1 MFLSDPFTIYKLC
14 IEDINH
20 SYILAGKMDP
30 YIKRCAASKITSAE
44 KLMYICKNQLGM
56 KKNSLYFILKNYQ

>member
-1 MFLSDPFTIYKLC
+1 MFLSYPLIIYK
-14 IEDINH
+14 IMKDIH
-20 SYILAGKMDP
+20 SSYILAGKMDP

-56 KKNSLYFILKNYQ
+56 